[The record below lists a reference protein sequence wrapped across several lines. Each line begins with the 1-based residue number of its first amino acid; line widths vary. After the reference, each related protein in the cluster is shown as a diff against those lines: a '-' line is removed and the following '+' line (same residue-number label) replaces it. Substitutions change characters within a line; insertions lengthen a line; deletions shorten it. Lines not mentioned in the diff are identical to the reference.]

1 MAKRIDSVTPPTE
14 LPKRQ
19 YHKGLYGANTPLALV
34 ELIESEV
41 GSDPEDLL
49 AYHRRRKL
57 TIQYGNPLSG
67 KAWAGTPGAPA
78 HITGFIGLSKPTV
91 DGEALQLHI
100 KKYEG
105 RKAHDVVLLN
115 NIVRVMMSGGSV
127 LYRHPLYHTHEDKPP
142 VIEENQDTGG
152 RALRRVAVSRHG
164 SDSSEQTG
172 DNP

>member
-67 KAWAGTPGAPA
+67 KAWAGRMGKLKHRVFPR
-78 HITGFIGLSKPTV
+78 LWQS
-91 DGEALQLHI
+91 LQ
-100 KKYEG
+100 
-105 RKAHDVVLLN
+105 ATTCLLEK
-115 NIVRVMMSGGSV
+115 MC
-127 LYRHPLYHTHEDKPP
+127 YH
-142 VIEENQDTGG
+142 
-152 RALRRVAVSRHG
+152 S
-164 SDSSEQTG
+164 
-172 DNP
+172 